1 VTLPASGGTDT
12 FEYDLFEAS
21 RSGSYLERLFHRR
34 RVAELTR
41 IAELDKQRVLEF
53 GCNTGAIL
61 IPLRRSGVDVV
72 GYDISAA
79 NVDRLRAHL
88 VAEGLE
94 AKVHSDELPEDARF
108 DVVLLINVLEYA
120 TDKGLVLDKIAR
132 HLAPNGW
139 LVVCLA
145 DPNHPFIR
153 FGKLRAFLSGRSHD
167 DIDEAEPA
175 YPLAEPEFLE
185 LITARGG
192 RVVRRAWGMGR
203 LNRWYAVELRNL
215 QPCGEVS

>member
-1 VTLPASGGTDT
+1 VTLPSSGGTDT

-41 IAELDKQRVLEF
+41 IVELDKQRVLEF

-79 NVDRLRAHL
+79 NVDRLRVHL

-94 AKVHSDELPEDARF
+94 AKVHAGELPEDAQF
-108 DVVLLINVLEYA
+108 DVVLLVNVLEYV
-120 TDKGLVLDKIAR
+120 TDKGSVLDKIAR

-145 DPNHPFIR
+145 DPSHPFIR

-167 DIDEAEPA
+167 DIDEAEPTR
-175 YPLAEPEFLE
+175 PLAEPEFLE
-185 LITARGG
+185 LIITRGG

-203 LNRWYAVELRNL
+203 LNCWYAVKLRNL
-215 QPCGEVS
+215 